1 LLIGIHGR
9 KSERSDKPV
18 SENISLVSSEQIS
31 LDELENLILRMGGFL
46 TTDFGR
52 FGQISPQKKAVI
64 WLWLGTIQELFSG
77 EPPELPQ
84 KIQAKLEGVPKTHI
98 IIEIS
103 TQTGSQK
110 LAVDFAAACA
120 ERWPCVVDPGHG
132 IVFSREEILQIQREG
147 GWLLNYGI

>member
-1 LLIGIHGR
+1 
-9 KSERSDKPV
+9 V
-18 SENISLVSSEQIS
+18 SENISLISSEEIP
-31 LDELENLILRMGGFL
+31 LNELETVILEMGGFL
-46 TTDFGR
+46 LADDFGR

-64 WLWLGTIQELFSG
+64 WLWFGTLQKLSSG
-77 EPPELPQ
+77 RSPELSQ
-84 KIQAKLEGVPKTHI
+84 KIREKMEGTPKTHI